1 MAEFA
6 RNTHIEHNVQLF
18 IYTQVMNIFYERSV
32 EHNIQIKFHLAQ
44 DTRHAIM
51 LLLHHNF
58 LLKKMVCDYA
68 RDRNFSRTWLDLPTQ
83 PHHPPSWMRLLII
96 VPRTIYL
103 LLSPNRSTHS

>member
-6 RNTHIEHNVQLF
+6 RNIHIEHNVQLF

-32 EHNIQIKFHLAQ
+32 EHNIQIKFHLTQ
-44 DTRHAIM
+44 DTGHAIL

-58 LLKKMVCDYA
+58 LLKKMVYDYA

-83 PHHPPSWMRLLII
+83 SLII
-96 VPRTIYL
+96 HPLGCAHL
-103 LLSPNRSTHS
+103 L